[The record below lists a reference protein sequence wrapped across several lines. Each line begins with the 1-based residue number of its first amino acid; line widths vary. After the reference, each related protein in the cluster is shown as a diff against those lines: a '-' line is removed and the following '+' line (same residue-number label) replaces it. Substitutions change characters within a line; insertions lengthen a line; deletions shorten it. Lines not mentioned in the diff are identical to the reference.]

1 MKFCF
6 FLQVIEDEDKT
17 KMENVENVDKMVEKD
32 KDKSLLSWFRTNTVK
47 EEKEEQGMYLDDL
60 IR

>member
-1 MKFCF
+1 
-6 FLQVIEDEDKT
+6 
-17 KMENVENVDKMVEKD
+17 MENVDNVDKMVEKD